1 MPLNVLVVDLLGVF
15 IQVFLTNLLVLKVI
29 SAFVYKDAWIALP
42 IIGEIKMWKYSKP
55 LSCVGI
61 VYYIFVLM
69 NTMGEPTNLLFG
81 IAYYHLNGVSFILLT
96 LYLWWL
102 IQPHPETIYQKQR
115 RKYESER
122 PKQII
127 ATRWV

>member
-29 SAFVYKDAWIALP
+29 SAFVYKDTWIALP
-42 IIGEIKMWKYSKP
+42 IIGEIKMWKHSKA
-55 LSCVGI
+55 LACIGI
-61 VYYIFVLM
+61 IYYLCILM
-69 NTMGEPTNLLFG
+69 NVLCEPTNLLFG

>member
-69 NTMGEPTNLLFG
+69 NTLGEPTNLLFG

>member
-42 IIGEIKMWKYSKP
+42 IIGEMKMWKYSKP
-55 LSCVGI
+55 LSCVGM
-61 VYYIFVLM
+61 VYYIFILM
-69 NTMGEPTNLLFG
+69 NVLCEPTNLLFG

-127 ATRWV
+127 ATRWF